1 MQFRL
6 PPHRNRT
13 IAPTTSVADG
23 HVETSRDAMRKTPTE
38 QTLSMPA
45 VVTEGRPR
53 LRVLGTEITA
63 LDEIQRQAE
72 KDLGISVEFEN
83 LDFLSAQRKAATRP
97 ESFDV
102 YDQCFHN
109 LDIVW
114 FWRAVQPID
123 LTRIRLWSEVTDL
136 TKTGRIGPNAS
147 FGHGD
152 APVTKLYVQPSQSL
166 GAQPSRWISML
177 PTVHNLDSFA
187 FRPDVVNGDA
197 DRANSWAS
205 LLDER
210 WAGRAALVD
219 EPAIGIF
226 DAALA
231 AQARGEVTFR
241 DIGNMTTDEID
252 RLISLLEAR
261 RRAGHFHGFWKT
273 AAEAAEMMAS
283 GHTVIQSMWS
293 PGITALR
300 RRGIPVEEAVPHE
313 GYRAWHGGLCLS
325 SRLQDRV
332 RDAAYDYLNWWLE
345 GYAGAVV
352 ARQGYYMSIPSRVR
366 DHLSKDEW
374 AYWYEGEP
382 TAADLPGP
390 DGTIIIKAGS
400 VRSGGSYWQRASS
413 IAVWNTT
420 MDEHNYLVR
429 RWARFIGR

>member
-1 MQFRL
+1 MQFRSPV
-6 PPHRNRT
+6 PPKG
-13 IAPTTSVADG
+13 ADG
-23 HVETSRDAMRKTPTE
+23 AGAAPAGRRAGGAAARVGQGAEV
-38 QTLSMPA
+38 LSSPA
-45 VVTEGRPR
+45 VGRSERPR

-63 LDEIQRQAE
+63 LDEIQKRAE
-72 KDLGISVEFEN
+72 ADLGIEIEFEN
-83 LDFLSAQRKAATRP
+83 LDFLSAQRRAATQP
-97 ESFDV
+97 DAYDV

-114 FWRAVQPID
+114 FWRAIQPID
-123 LTRIRLWSEVTDL
+123 LARIRLWGEVTDL

-152 APVTKLYVQPSQSL
+152 APATRLFVQPSQSL
-166 GAQPSRWISML
+166 GPEASRWISML

-187 FRPDVVNGDA
+187 FRPDIVNGEA
-197 DRANSWAS
+197 ERVSSWAA

-210 WAGRAALVD
+210 WHGRTALVD

-231 AQARGEVTFR
+231 AQARGEMSFR
-241 DIGNMTTDEID
+241 DIGNMSTEEID
-252 RLISLLEAR
+252 RLLDLLDAR
-261 RRAGHFHGFWKT
+261 RKAGHFHGFWKT
-273 AAEAAEMMAS
+273 AAEAAEMMAD

-300 RRGIPVEEAVPHE
+300 RRGVAVEEAVPHE

-325 SRLQDRV
+325 SRLAGRTLDV
-332 RDAAYDYLNWWLE
+332 AYEYLNWWLE

-366 DHLSKDEW
+366 GHLTPAEW

-382 TAADLPGP
+382 APSDLPGP
-390 DGTIIIKAGS
+390 DGTITVRAGA

-429 RWARFIGR
+429 RWAQFVGR

>member
-1 MQFRL
+1 MNE
-6 PPHRNRT
+6 HV
-13 IAPTTSVADG
+13 PTSPLHA
-23 HVETSRDAMRKTPTE
+23 
-38 QTLSMPA
+38 PA
-45 VVTEGRPR
+45 VHAAGRPV

-63 LDEIQRQAE
+63 LPEIQRRAE
-72 KDLGISVEFEN
+72 ADLGLDIVFEN
-83 LDFLSAQRKAATRP
+83 LDFLSAQRKAATSP
-97 ESFDV
+97 DAYDV

-114 FWRAVQPID
+114 FWRAIRPID
-123 LTRIRLWSEVTDL
+123 LDRVPLWGEVTDL

-166 GAQPSRWISML
+166 GDLPSRWISML

-187 FRPDVVNGDA
+187 YRPDLAGPDPGETV
-197 DRANSWAS
+197 SWGA

-210 WAGRAALVD
+210 WQGRAALVD

-231 AQARGEVTFR
+231 AQARGEMTFR

-252 RLISLLEAR
+252 RLVDLIEAR
-261 RRAGHFHGFWKT
+261 RRAGHFNGFWRT
-273 AAEAAEMMAS
+273 AAEAAEMMAD
-283 GHTVIQSMWS
+283 GRTAIQSMWS
-293 PGITALR
+293 PAITALR
-300 RRGIPVEEAVPHE
+300 RRGVPVEEAVPDE

-325 SRLQDRV
+325 SRLSGRML
-332 RDAAYDYLNWWLE
+332 DAAYDYLNWWLE
-345 GYAGAVV
+345 GHAGAVV
-352 ARQGYYMSIPSRVR
+352 ARQGYYMSVPGRVR
-366 DHLSKDEW
+366 NHLTPAEW

-382 TAADLPGP
+382 AATDLPGP
-390 DGTIIIKAGS
+390 DGATV
-400 VRSGGSYWQRASS
+400 VRKGAVRAGGSYWQRASS

-429 RWARFIGR
+429 RWARLTGR